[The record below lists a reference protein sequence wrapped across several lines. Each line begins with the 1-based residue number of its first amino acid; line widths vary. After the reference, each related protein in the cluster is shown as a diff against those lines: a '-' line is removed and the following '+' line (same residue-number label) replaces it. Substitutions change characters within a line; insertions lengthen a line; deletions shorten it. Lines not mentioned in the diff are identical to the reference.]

1 MKLKSELNKDS
12 ILSFYYENRE
22 FILPIFAI
30 IVSVLLFIIFIIPQ
44 VISFPARKSEVDIEV
59 EKLNKIKES
68 EKVLSN
74 SNADLINSQV
84 EIALKTLPDKKS
96 FESIL
101 SVISKAA
108 NLSNSL
114 IESYVFEETPAPPTL
129 VNFQSITFEISIF
142 GGVTQATDF
151 IDELYQSYPISNVTS
166 IKNSENLSTI
176 IMVFYYSPYISQKLD
191 DRTLVRA
198 ISPKEKETL
207 SQISEWIDASDYE
220 TPVSQ
225 ATESAETRSSP
236 F

>member
-1 MKLKSELNKDS
+1 MKLKSEINKDS
-12 ILSFYYENRE
+12 ILSLYYENRE

-44 VISFPARKSEVDIEV
+44 VLSFPARKNEVDQEV
-59 EKLNKIKES
+59 EKLNKIKEG

-74 SNADLINSQV
+74 ANTDLINSQV
-84 EIALKTLPDKKS
+84 EIVSKTLPDKKS
-96 FESIL
+96 FETIL
-101 SVISKAA
+101 NVISKAA

-114 IESYVFEETPAPPTL
+114 IESYVFEETSMSQTPK
-129 VNFQSITFEISIF
+129 NFQSITFEISIF
-142 GGVTQATDF
+142 GDVAQALDF

-176 IMVFYYSPYISQKLD
+176 TMDFYYSPFISQKLE

-198 ISPKEKETL
+198 MSPREKETL
-207 SQISEWIDASDYE
+207 SQISEWIDSSDYE
-220 TPVSQ
+220 IEVSQ
-225 ATESAETRSSP
+225 ATESAEARSSP